1 MTITTMSPST
11 SVESMQPGGALQRW
25 KASVE
30 RGVCTLDAR
39 LRTMT
44 VEPERGAATVEYAL
58 IVVAAAAFAG
68 ILIAVIKSGFVKTMI
83 TSIIKTALG
92 TG

>member
-1 MTITTMSPST
+1 MTVTIMSPT
-11 SVESMQPGGALQRW
+11 TPVESMQPGGALRRW
-25 KASVE
+25 KAGVE
-30 RGVCTLDAR
+30 RGVCALDAR

-68 ILIAVIKSGFVKTMI
+68 ILIAVIKSGFVKTLI
-83 TSIIKTALG
+83 TNIIKTALG